1 MDPHSPDPYQ
11 HFQPQPPMTPPKTNG
26 KAIASM
32 VLGILSV
39 MILYIG
45 FILGILAIIFA
56 ALSFKELKRGY
67 EQGKGM
73 AIAGLVCGIIGVLLW
88 GLILLFVVLAV
99 AFFGSDIDSSTLY
112 DVMSTVPRVKTA

>member
-1 MDPHSPDPYQ
+1 
-11 HFQPQPPMTPPKTNG
+11 MTPPKTNG

-112 DVMSTVPRVKTA
+112 DVMSTVPRLKTA

>member
-11 HFQPQPPMTPPKTNG
+11 NFQPQPPMMQPKTNG
-26 KAIASM
+26 KAITSM

-99 AFFGSDIDSSTLY
+99 AFFGTDVDSSTLY
-112 DVMSTVPRVKTA
+112 DVMSKVPRVKTA